1 MSPPYVRLR
10 CLRGRID
17 RSLSSP
23 HLLTGHYGDKTG
35 GGLVTVAQVARIAPV
50 AAWRGLRALL
60 QVRNNAVGGRT
71 VLIVCRT
78 TSRLRNNHFD
88 TQNFDGLHVW
98 DKRKPPA
105 SVSHISRR
113 YPAGMFSSSV
123 TRENHRGSRGP
134 AKFFTQPVKSDQS
147 ATERPRPK
155 GPSLDRR

>member
-10 CLRGRID
+10 RLRCRID

-23 HLLTGHYGDKTG
+23 HLLTGHYGEKTG
-35 GGLVTVAQVARIAPV
+35 GGLVTIAQVARIAPV

-98 DKRKPPA
+98 DKRKPPRQSHTSRA
-105 SVSHISRR
+105 AILRECSPVVSH
-113 YPAGMFSSSV
+113 
-123 TRENHRGSRGP
+123 
-134 AKFFTQPVKSDQS
+134 VKTIEVLEGQQSFLRSPLNPTSQQQNDQDQKDQ
-147 ATERPRPK
+147 A
-155 GPSLDRR
+155 